1 MNPLSQNLLSIR
13 DLHVHYG
20 KSHVLHGVNLN
31 IAHNEVV
38 SLLGRNGAGRST
50 TMKAVMGLVPAS
62 AGSIQL
68 GGREL
73 TGLRPYRISR
83 AGVGI
88 VPEEREVFA
97 NLSVEENLRMG
108 QRAGCRW
115 RHGMERRADVRVLSA
130 FARAAQHRCGQPL
143 RWRTADAYPV
153 PLTVGLP
160 QGVAD

>member
-1 MNPLSQNLLSIR
+1 MSATPQNLLSIS

-31 IAHNEVV
+31 IGHNEVV

-68 GGREL
+68 AGREL
-73 TGLRPYRISR
+73 TGLRPYRVSR
-83 AGVGI
+83 AGVGF

-108 QRAGCRW
+108 QQEPTPGATAWTVEQMFERISRA
-115 RHGMERRADVRVLSA
+115 V
-130 FARAAQHRCGQPL
+130 AAPTPRLP
-143 RWRTADAYPV
+143 PV
-153 PLTVGLP
+153 IRINGACDTLTMK
-160 QGVAD
+160 